1 MPTELPTG
9 ISQHNN
15 MDPFKK
21 KKEEKDLPSPHH
33 VQQGSVHR
41 WGQEAQRLGGGAAMA
56 AAWLLGCPG
65 AAHSVKR
72 TLVKC
77 TDGGS
82 ECRSGGGAGSGPGA
96 RGAQTRCA
104 GLVCLGEPIAGPP
117 AAEGW
122 RQARDLQPTTAEG
135 GGEEEACGAA
145 APSRVTFGS
154 SRGKGMREGSWE
166 GTPLP
171 PERGHGP
178 PGEEEEAG
186 PGSKI
191 LLSGPADTKAK
202 TSLTTRGA
210 GRPSSA
216 VHGGGCPGG
225 VGFLT
230 EDQKESLL
238 LLERNLAC
246 TFQRGVCFH

>member
-1 MPTELPTG
+1 MGFRMQKRGRGRGPAEG
-9 ISQHNN
+9 RR
-15 MDPFKK
+15 
-21 KKEEKDLPSPHH
+21 
-33 VQQGSVHR
+33 VHR
-41 WGQEAQRLGGGAAMA
+41 LAA
-56 AAWLLGCPG
+56 PG
-65 AAHSVKR
+65 LSVW
-72 TLVKC
+72 V
-77 TDGGS
+77 S
-82 ECRSGGGAGSGPGA
+82 
-96 RGAQTRCA
+96 GAQVLR
-104 GLVCLGEPIAGPP
+104 

-145 APSRVTFGS
+145 APSRVTFRS
-154 SRGKGMREGSWE
+154 SRGKGMQEGNWE

-202 TSLTTRGA
+202 TSLTTQGA